1 MIRTLNLTLFLL
13 ITSLGIAQ
21 NRVSISGTIKD
32 SQTGETLIGAIVQ
45 VKELP
50 NIAVITNEYGFY
62 SLNIPAG
69 EYNLSVSFVGYSN
82 YSISVKAK
90 TDVQVGIQ
98 LVSTSR
104 ELEEVYVTA
113 QRSNDNLTK
122 PQMGV
127 EKLNI
132 AQTAKIPVIF
142 GEKDIIKTLQ
152 LLPGVKAAGE
162 GSSGFFVRGGSSDG
176 NLILLDEAPVYNAS
190 HLLGFFSLFN
200 ADAIKDVALYKG
212 TQPAQYG
219 GRLAS
224 VLDVKMNDGNNK
236 KFGVSGGIGLIASRL
251 MVEGPL
257 IKKEKGSFMISG
269 RRTYADMFIK
279 LSSDTTYNQTSLY
292 FYDFNTKLNYAF
304 NDKNRL
310 FVSGYFGKDVLGFG
324 NDFGLNWGNAT
335 ATARFNHIFSPRL
348 FSNTTL
354 IFSNYEYRFFIKFG
368 GNNATVLSR
377 IQDYN
382 FKQDFQ
388 YFPNSE
394 NSLKFGF
401 NSILHKIKPGE
412 VSISNSESDTNTN
425 LLDKRAW
432 ENSLYASHSYKPFEA
447 LNIEYG
453 LRLNSFMVLGDG
465 AIYTYDNEGK
475 VANSTYNKKNDVV
488 KNYYTLEPRI
498 NIAYILS
505 PTTSLKAAY
514 SYNSQNIH
522 VISNSTAGNPTDVYL
537 PSSNNVKPELCNLYT
552 VGYFRNFN
560 DDKFEFSTEVYY
572 KQLYNQVD
580 YRDGADLQF
589 NEYLEGELLYGKGR
603 AYGIELLLRK
613 NTGRFNGWIS
623 YTLSR
628 TERKIDQVNKNQWYN
643 ARQDRTHDL
652 SVVGI
657 YTINPRW
664 SVSATWIYYSGN
676 AVTFPSGKYTVNNQV
691 VNYYT
696 ERNGYRMP
704 AYHRLDLSATL
715 ITRKTAKFE
724 SSWNFSIYNT
734 YGKENA
740 YAITF
745 ETNEDNPSKTQA
757 VQTTLFKFVPA
768 ITYNFKF

>member
-1 MIRTLNLTLFLL
+1 MIRTLLLSLFLI

-62 SLNIPAG
+62 SLNVPAG

-82 YSISVKAK
+82 YSIPVKANS
-90 TDVQVGIQ
+90 DVQVGIQ
-98 LVSTSR
+98 LISTTR
-104 ELEEVYVTA
+104 ELEEVSVTA

-132 AQTAKIPVIF
+132 AQNAKIPVIF

-162 GSSGFFVRGGSSDG
+162 GSSGFFVRGGSADG

-190 HLLGFFSLFN
+190 HLLGFFSVFN

-224 VLDVKMNDGNNK
+224 VLDVKMNDGNSK

-269 RRTYADMFIK
+269 RRTYADMFLK
-279 LSSDTTYNQTSLY
+279 LSKDSSYNQTSLY

-324 NDFGLNWGNAT
+324 DDFGLNWGNAT
-335 ATARFNHIFSPRL
+335 ATARFNHIFNPRL
-348 FSNTTL
+348 FSNTTA

-377 IQDYN
+377 VQDYN

-394 NSLKFGF
+394 NSLK
-401 NSILHKIKPGE
+401 
-412 VSISNSESDTNTN
+412 
-425 LLDKRAW
+425 
-432 ENSLYASHSYKPFEA
+432 LY
-447 LNIEYG
+447 
-453 LRLNSFMVLGDG
+453 
-465 AIYTYDNEGK
+465 
-475 VANSTYNKKNDVV
+475 
-488 KNYYTLEPRI
+488 
-498 NIAYILS
+498 IA
-505 PTTSLKAAY
+505 
-514 SYNSQNIH
+514 
-522 VISNSTAGNPTDVYL
+522 
-537 PSSNNVKPELCNLYT
+537 
-552 VGYFRNFN
+552 
-560 DDKFEFSTEVYY
+560 
-572 KQLYNQVD
+572 
-580 YRDGADLQF
+580 
-589 NEYLEGELLYGKGR
+589 
-603 AYGIELLLRK
+603 
-613 NTGRFNGWIS
+613 
-623 YTLSR
+623 
-628 TERKIDQVNKNQWYN
+628 
-643 ARQDRTHDL
+643 
-652 SVVGI
+652 
-657 YTINPRW
+657 
-664 SVSATWIYYSGN
+664 
-676 AVTFPSGKYTVNNQV
+676 
-691 VNYYT
+691 
-696 ERNGYRMP
+696 
-704 AYHRLDLSATL
+704 
-715 ITRKTAKFE
+715 
-724 SSWNFSIYNT
+724 
-734 YGKENA
+734 
-740 YAITF
+740 
-745 ETNEDNPSKTQA
+745 
-757 VQTTLFKFVPA
+757 
-768 ITYNFKF
+768 